1 MHPAEEIRGSKSKT
15 LSKKR
20 IVLGVTG
27 SIAAVECVR
36 LAREL
41 IRHGAD
47 VYPVMTHDA
56 TKIIHPYALE
66 FATGKKP
73 VVEITGKTEH
83 VSFCGEIQQ
92 PVDMLLISPCT
103 ANTISKIAH
112 GIDDTTVTTFAT
124 TAIGSGLPVLIVP
137 AMHLSMYKHKILQHN
152 IEKCKKNGIEFVE
165 PVITK
170 NKAKMPGID
179 EIVAHVIRNI
189 GRRDLEDK
197 KILVIGGSTSE
208 PVDDV
213 RVVTNRSSGKTAVS
227 LAKKAFYRGAE
238 VELWYG
244 CSREPVP
251 SYIKTTYFESVKDV
265 LKLLKN
271 KGVKSFDIIIVC
283 AALADYIPTKHK
295 GKIFSGQKKLVLEM
309 SPAPRVISQLR
320 SLAPDAKLVGF
331 KVEDNKNKLKK
342 KSFELLKKND
352 MDLVVANTTS
362 GFDKDISEV
371 WIINR
376 RRKVIRESGTKD
388 FLADTILDA
397 VKY

>member
-1 MHPAEEIRGSKSKT
+1 MHPAEEIRGSKSKM

-27 SIAAVECVR
+27 SIAAVECVK

-41 IRHGAD
+41 IRHGAE

-56 TKIIHPYALE
+56 TKIIHPYAME
-66 FATGKKP
+66 FATGNKP

-83 VSFCGEIQQ
+83 VSFCGQIQQ

-124 TAIGSGLPVLIVP
+124 TAIGSDIPILIAP
-137 AMHLSMYKHKILQHN
+137 AMHLSMYKHKILQDN
-152 IEKCKKNGIEFVE
+152 MEKCKKNGIKFVE
-165 PVITK
+165 PVIAK
-170 NKAKMPGID
+170 NKAKMPSAD

-189 GRRDLEDK
+189 GRRDLENK

-208 PVDDV
+208 PIDYV
-213 RVVTNRSSGKTAVS
+213 RVVTNCSSGKTAVS

-244 CSREPVP
+244 CSKESVP
-251 SYIKTTYFESVKDV
+251 SYIKTTYFESINDV
-265 LKLLKN
+265 LRLIKN
-271 KGVKSFDIIIVC
+271 KVVKNFDVIIVC
-283 AALADYIPTKHK
+283 AALADYIPTRQK
-295 GKIFSGQKKLVLEM
+295 GKIPSGQKKLIIEM
-309 SPAPRVISQLR
+309 SPAPRVISQIR
-320 SLAPDAKLVGF
+320 SFAPDAKIVGF
-331 KVEDNKNKLKK
+331 KVEDNRNKLKK

-352 MDLVVANTTS
+352 IDLVVANTTS
-362 GFDKDISEV
+362 GFDMDVNEIWV
-371 WIINR
+371 INKK
-376 RRKVIRESGTKD
+376 RKTIHESGTKD
-388 FLADTILDA
+388 FLADTILDV
-397 VKY
+397 VK